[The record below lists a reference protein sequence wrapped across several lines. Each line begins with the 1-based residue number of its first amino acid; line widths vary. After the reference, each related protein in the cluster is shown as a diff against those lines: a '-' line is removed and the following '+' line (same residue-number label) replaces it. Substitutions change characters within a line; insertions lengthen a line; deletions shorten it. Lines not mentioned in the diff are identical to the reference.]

1 MCPTFTYGK
10 DVFGRF
16 VLLEDEV
23 AYTCVVGALRNSIS
37 ICRTDAT
44 LAPHDCAAKGCH
56 PGQAST
62 APECLPLSLH
72 EAPSEIARTGS
83 HTGRQQWSRLLPSRS
98 ARGLQALLERFGCPA
113 VSLSEPF
120 KDGLALLRVAE
131 QRGLAG
137 VVSKRHDAPYRSG
150 ECVGIGARSR
160 RPPGARPTGSGS
172 GCSSDHSHAS
182 PQDAARTRPAPVS
195 ASGSGALYG
204 AM

>member
-1 MCPTFTYGK
+1 M
-10 DVFGRF
+10 R
-16 VLLEDEV
+16 
-23 AYTCVVGALRNSIS
+23 R
-37 ICRTDAT
+37 
-44 LAPHDCAAKGCH
+44 
-56 PGQAST
+56 
-62 APECLPLSLH
+62 LPLMSAPQKGAIPDRHLRHRNVSLCRCIRP
-72 EAPSEIARTGS
+72 PSEIARTGS
-83 HTGRQQWSRLLPSRS
+83 HTGRQQWSRLLPSHS

-204 AM
+204 AMAS